1 MSGSIAVGSLVQ
13 VAYIAESVYGSTP
26 VSSAFQEI
34 RDATFSMNLTK
45 EAYQSEERRS
55 DRMRQDVRHGY
66 RGANGD
72 VSGELS
78 VTSWDDFLQAVMGGT
93 WATGASAAFTSIAT
107 NTGTNR
113 ITCTSANFPTVGIRI
128 GDVFGISTVSPASIP
143 GLTDRLFT
151 ALSVG
156 VSTIEVEPGTIGTT
170 MTASGTVAVAG
181 RKLNMGNTY
190 RSFTIERFLSD
201 RSLYQNFKGVRV
213 NQVTISAPASGM
225 VGVTFGLMGQ
235 DGSGFSATTLATSY
249 TAAPQTTPFA
259 SVFGELYEG
268 AAVMGFVTGAEITI
282 NNNMAGPQVVGRET
296 VPDMLF
302 GRYADITGTL
312 TVLFTDATM
321 HNKFV
326 NETESSLILRFQD
339 RSALDSTTGFIQV
352 TMPRI
357 KYSGSDMDD
366 SPDTGITLQMPF
378 TALKPLAANTAQGT
392 SAVVLQRSNVS

>member
-13 VAYIAESVYGSTP
+13 VAYIAESTYGTTP

-34 RDATFSMNLTK
+34 RDATFTMNLTK
-45 EAYQSEERRS
+45 ETYQSEERRS

-66 RGANGD
+66 RSASGD
-72 VSGELS
+72 ITGELS
-78 VTSWDDFLQAVMGGT
+78 SGSWDDFLQAAMGGT
-93 WATGASAAFTSIAT
+93 WATGTSAAFTGIVTNSAT
-107 NTGTNR
+107 NRFTV
-113 ITCTSANFPTVGIRI
+113 TSATFPTLGIRI
-128 GDVFGISTVSPASIP
+128 GDVFGVSSVAPASIP

-156 VSTIEVEPGTIGTT
+156 VSTIEVEPGTIGTS
-170 MTASGTVAVAG
+170 MTASGIIAVAG
-181 RKLNMGNTY
+181 RKVLMGNTY

-213 NQVTISAPASGM
+213 NQVQISAPASGM
-225 VGVTFGLMGQ
+225 VRVTFGLMAQ
-235 DGSGFSATTLATSY
+235 DGSAFSGTTLATSY
-249 TAAPQTTPFA
+249 TAAAQTTPYA
-259 SVFGELYEG
+259 TVYGELYEG
-268 AAVMGFVTGAEITI
+268 AAVMGFVTSAEITL

-302 GRYADITGTL
+302 GRFADITGTI

-321 HNKFV
+321 HSKFV

-339 RSALDSTTGFIQV
+339 RSALDSSTAFLQI

-357 KYSGSDMDD
+357 KYTGADMDD
-366 SPDTGITLQMPF
+366 SPDTGITVTMPF

-392 SAVVLQRSNVS
+392 SSIAIQRGNAS